1 MLNESAVKIEKIM
14 DLVMSLNE
22 DLASQ
27 MSYINGLEEKNTIL
41 NTIKDINYYMGNSL
55 ELSEIIKNII
65 DVVLGVL
72 GVTACSICI
81 NKEGVWEVT
90 EQSTLGANN
99 KIITQELIK
108 DIDEATERNK
118 GEFLV
123 RNLKAQ
129 PVLGL
134 TTGVFS
140 AISIKRHNKKYGLV
154 AIYYNTLDAFSD
166 SKLEFFRLISGQL
179 GIYFENA
186 FLFERVSLSSITDGL
201 TGLYNRVHLNKIIS
215 DEAFSKN
222 KELGTIMADLDNFK
236 NVNDKYG
243 HLFGDTVLKYV
254 AVLFKEIALKYNAT
268 AYRYGGEEFLLI
280 FSKTDEKD
288 ICAAAE
294 EIRDKFS
301 RKKFD
306 IDKEIKSF
314 TLSVGVAKM
323 GASSELSNIF
333 KLIDLAD
340 EALYIAKNNGKNRY
354 VFLSGNLDL
363 YIKSKNVLIKMLSK
377 YKRFKEPFMIMK
389 ISINIDE
396 FCDAGGYDD
405 LMEDISKKFREYDNV
420 FYNYVGEVLVISENY
435 IDEEVIN
442 KKLGFIEKYEVETL
456 LYNDEAINIKKFFKL
471 EEGIN

>member
-1 MLNESAVKIEKIM
+1 
-14 DLVMSLNE
+14 
-22 DLASQ
+22 
-27 MSYINGLEEKNTIL
+27 
-41 NTIKDINYYMGNSL
+41 
-55 ELSEIIKNII
+55 
-65 DVVLGVL
+65 VLGVL

-81 NKEGVWEVT
+81 NKESQWEIT
-90 EQSTLGANN
+90 EQSILGVNN

-108 DIDEATERNK
+108 DVDEAIERNK

-123 RNLKAQ
+123 RNLKVE

-134 TTGVFS
+134 NTGAFI
-140 AISIKRHNKKYGLV
+140 AISIKRHNKKYGLI

-166 SKLEFFRLISGQL
+166 SKLEFFRLMSGQL
-179 GIYFENA
+179 GVYFENA

-215 DEAFSKN
+215 NESFSNN
-222 KELGTIMADLDNFK
+222 KELGIIMADLDNFK
-236 NVNDKYG
+236 AVNDKYG

-254 AVLFKEIALKYNAT
+254 SVLFKEIALKYNAT

-280 FSKTDEKD
+280 FSKTDESD

-301 RKKFD
+301 NKKFD
-306 IDKEIKSF
+306 IDKEIRSF
-314 TLSVGVAKM
+314 TLSIGIANM
-323 GASSELSNIF
+323 GASSKVINIF

-354 VFLSGNLDL
+354 IFLNGNLDL
-363 YIKSKNVLIKMLSK
+363 YLKSRDVLIKNVSK

-389 ISINIDE
+389 IYINIDE
-396 FCDAGGYDD
+396 FCDVVEYDNS
-405 LMEDISKKFREYDNV
+405 MENISKKFREYDSV

-435 IDEEVIN
+435 IDQEVIK
-442 KKLGFIEKYEVETL
+442 KKLSFVEKYELETL
-456 LYNDEAINIKKFFKL
+456 LYNDDAINIKEFFKL
-471 EEGIN
+471 EGNIN